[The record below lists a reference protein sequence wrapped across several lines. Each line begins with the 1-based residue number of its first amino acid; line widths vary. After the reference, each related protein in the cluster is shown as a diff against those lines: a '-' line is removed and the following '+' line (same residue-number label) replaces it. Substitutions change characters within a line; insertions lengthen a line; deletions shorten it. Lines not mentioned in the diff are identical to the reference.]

1 MNKGQSYS
9 ISFAVVTSDGVC
21 IEPDESKTITCPV
34 GTKITVKTRDISP
47 GCNGGLSYFKY
58 GRVEWAV
65 SFSPDMY
72 VTVENGWHVVS
83 AKAVITTPEATSY
96 VHEYYVNVCG
106 VLPSVD
112 KKDQIYDHAIDFF
125 LQEEL
130 DDDTRPYRT
139 HRLKEGVPLV
149 LKSGTQF
156 KVDAMAL
163 VNGSEAYVSRFEYN
177 KEQRSMGKCTVAD
190 GEHQLVVRGYRRLSK
205 VCGDV
210 MTTER
215 TFTIFGQPKALPVPV
230 EESKED
236 MEEGLVNVV
245 FRAVDSSDTF
255 PVDPTKGSVE
265 IPENTRFTV
274 CVNEP
279 GYAVSSFD
287 YRGGTYKAKR
297 LDLIATVPELSDTVR
312 QIPITVRVW
321 RASGWDVVVRQF
333 IILSL
338 ETAPVRS
345 ERRHGR

>member
-47 GCNGGLSYFKY
+47 GCNGGLSYFTY
-58 GRVEWAV
+58 VCPTIYA
-65 SFSPDMY
+65 PDEFAIVRSGLY
-72 VTVENGWHVVS
+72 TLS

-149 LKSGTQF
+149 FKSGTQF

-255 PVDPTKGSVE
+255 PVDPTPRSRIGALRS
-265 IPENTRFTV
+265 
-274 CVNEP
+274 P
-279 GYAVSSFD
+279 GGRA
-287 YRGGTYKAKR
+287 GR
-297 LDLIATVPELSDTVR
+297 LGRWRPRAAGATT
-312 QIPITVRVW
+312 
-321 RASGWDVVVRQF
+321 G
-333 IILSL
+333 
-338 ETAPVRS
+338 
-345 ERRHGR
+345 RRDRIGDRLG